1 MRDLI
6 LFKEKILLYLIIMEK
21 SDIVEIKPVFTSK
34 CLKPLY
40 KDHRVINGKINTIPL
55 NVSNYIFG
63 KF

>member
-1 MRDLI
+1 
-6 LFKEKILLYLIIMEK
+6 MEK

>member
-1 MRDLI
+1 
-6 LFKEKILLYLIIMEK
+6 MEK
-21 SDIVEIKPVFTSK
+21 SESVEIKPVLSTK

-40 KDHRVINGKINTIPL
+40 KDHRVINGKINNIPV